1 MKPQSHD
8 GSCLCGQVR
17 YAANSAP
24 VTVCICHCSIC
35 RRSVGSAGVAW
46 ASFPRTALTIEGE
59 VRWYASSS
67 HAQRGFCGACGTSLF
82 FKTEHHRS
90 EIEVTVV
97 TLADADKVAPRYH
110 SWAPNKLPWE
120 HIGDGL
126 PRYRE
131 DGGSLPME
139 GANK

>member
-1 MKPQSHD
+1 MTPQAHA
-8 GSCLCGQVR
+8 GACLCGQVH
-17 YAANSAP
+17 YTISSAP
-24 VTVCICHCSIC
+24 TTVCICHCSIC
-35 RRSVGSAGVAW
+35 RRSVGAPAVAW
-46 ASFPRTALTIEGE
+46 ATFPRAAFVVEGT
-59 VRWYASSS
+59 VSWYQSSS
-67 HAQRGFCGACGTSLF
+67 HARRGFCSACGTSLF
-82 FKTEHHRS
+82 FATDQHRH

-97 TLADADKVAPRYH
+97 SLADAGKVAPRYH

-139 GANK
+139 ASSS